1 VPNKEKQVPLGDYKI
16 NLDKEHHR
24 KLKILAAQEDLTMRA
39 ILEQMIDERVSSSK
53 GTENE

>member
-1 VPNKEKQVPLGDYKI
+1 MPNKEKQVPLGDYKI